1 MDKNPTYYWK
11 VGLFSLVG
19 LLLLVLAVYT
29 LGFNQNLF
37 RSSFVVYAR
46 FQTVSGL
53 RQGSTIRLAGIGI
66 GTVTRI
72 AFEPDGTVLV
82 KLAIDNDVQ
91 SYLYRDAL
99 ATIGSNG
106 LVGDKVLE
114 LTAGTRAS
122 GPLQHNDTLQSV
134 APIAVEVILESVWQS
149 AKNAEGITA
158 EWQTFSHRLNRENGL
173 VSRLIRSRTFADKIE
188 RVVTQLE
195 QSTNALAQFTPQ
207 LNNPQGWVHRALT
220 DPTWSAHWS
229 ESLQELHTTGT
240 ALRQF
245 STRLNESEGL
255 LQHLIANDSLRESF
269 SQTVYHIEQTAQ
281 GLHTLTQTLN
291 QPDSVL
297 SKLINDPR
305 LGQSVDSTLIQLE
318 QSLLEFRTLEA
329 AARESFLLRGYFKK
343 KQ

>member
-1 MDKNPTYYWK
+1 MDRNPTYYWK

-19 LLLLVLAVYT
+19 LLLLVIAVYT

-72 AFEPDGTVLV
+72 AFEPEGTVLV
-82 KLAIDNDVQ
+82 KLAIDKDVQ

-114 LTAGTRAS
+114 LTAGTSTS

-134 APIAVEVILESVWQS
+134 APIEVEIILESVLHS
-149 AKNAEGITA
+149 AKNAERITA
-158 EWQTFSHRLNRENGL
+158 EWQTFSHRLNREDGL

-195 QSTNALAQFTPQ
+195 QSTGALAQFTPQ

-220 DPTWSAHWS
+220 DPTWSTHWG

-245 STRLNESEGL
+245 STRLNESDGL
-255 LQHLIANDSLRESF
+255 LQHLIQNDSLRESF

-318 QSLLEFRTLEA
+318 QSLREFRTLEA

-343 KQ
+343 KH